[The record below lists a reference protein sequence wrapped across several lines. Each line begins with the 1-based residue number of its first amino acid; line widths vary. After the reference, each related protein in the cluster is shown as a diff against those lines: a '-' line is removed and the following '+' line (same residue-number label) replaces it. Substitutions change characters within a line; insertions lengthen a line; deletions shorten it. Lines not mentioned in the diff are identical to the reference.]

1 MTGGQAIHVGPDD
14 AAAAGKGRPRALAL
28 AFQFL
33 AQIKVGSLTVAMPD
47 GQHLRFGG
55 HEDGPDAHISL
66 HSHDLAHRALKRG
79 QIGVAESYLAGHWT
93 TPDLTAFIE
102 LFCRNPDL
110 IDELLEDRP
119 LVRLVY
125 NLSHWLNRNT
135 RRGSK
140 RNIEAHYDLGNTFYA
155 RWLDP
160 SMTYSSALFGDKTDD
175 LDAAQAEK
183 YRSLAEKIALS
194 PDCHVLEVGCGWG
207 GFAEF
212 AAKDVGA
219 RVTGITISQEQ
230 HDFAKERIF
239 KAGLADKVDIR
250 LEDYRD
256 TEGTYDRIASIE
268 MFEAVGEEYWPAYF
282 AMLRDRLRTDG
293 RAGLQ
298 VITIQDEM
306 FDVYRREPDFIQK
319 YIFPGGMLPSPSAL
333 KAVADKAG
341 LSLDREKVFGLDY
354 ARTLAI
360 WRDRFTAAWP
370 DIKGLGFDE
379 RFRRLWEFYL
389 SYCEAGF
396 RSGNIDVRQIVYVR
410 S

>member
-1 MTGGQAIHVGPDD
+1 MTGGQAIHVGPGN

-28 AFQFL
+28 ALQFL
-33 AQIKVGSLTVAMPD
+33 AQIKVGTLTVAMPD
-47 GQHLRFGG
+47 GEHLRFGG
-55 HEDGPDAHISL
+55 QEAGPEAHISL
-66 HSHDLAHRALKRG
+66 HSHDLAHRALTRG

-135 RRGSK
+135 KRGSR

-160 SMTYSSALFGDKTDD
+160 SMTYSSALFADKTND
-175 LDAAQAEK
+175 LDAAQVEK
-183 YRSLAEKIALS
+183 YRSLSEKITLT

-212 AAKDVGA
+212 AAKNVGA
-219 RVTGITISQEQ
+219 RVTGITISKEQ

-268 MFEAVGEEYWPAYF
+268 MFEAVGEKYWPAYF
-282 AMLRDRLRTDG
+282 AMLRDRLRPDG
-293 RAGLQ
+293 KAGLQ

-333 KAVADKAG
+333 EAVAEKAG
-341 LSLDREKVFGLDY
+341 LSLDREKIFGLDY